1 MARMFCS
8 LRDNPTACESPASA
22 KRIAAEFEMDQSALI
37 KKSIMDT
44 YEDLIDRQVIEA
56 YEKDEARKKPVF
68 HSFEEIIKSGPNRKG
83 K

>member
-1 MARMFCS
+1 MAVISVRFNDS
-8 LRDNPTACESPASA
+8 EA
-22 KRIAAEFEMDQSALI
+22 KILKHLAAEFEMDQSALI

-68 HSFEEIIKSGPNRKG
+68 HSFEEIIKSVPNRKG

>member
-1 MARMFCS
+1 
-8 LRDNPTACESPASA
+8 
-22 KRIAAEFEMDQSALI
+22 MDQSTLI

-68 HSFEEIIKSGPNRKG
+68 HRFEEIVQTRPTRQSK
-83 K
+83 